1 MASPSSPPSFQTGVQ
16 QCYPAAAPA
25 GFGVSRD
32 AIIEVIHIMDIS
44 QKFGPT
50 SFAVIERR
58 LARQEFI
65 APADL
70 ALAIEA
76 NRDVALPAAIRDYL
90 LRTLR
95 GKVKARRG
103 RKSLGAVREIRDLFL
118 LPLYDRYLGWLR
130 RRRKRFGLKG
140 WAPINNAEWWQGSPS
155 ERAARMVAQHLR
167 VVFPNHS
174 WQHVRNEVS
183 ALRRRRKR
191 CS

>member
-1 MASPSSPPSFQTGVQ
+1 MQLLRLFIDGYLPKVWPYQFCRHRTEAGVARVH
-16 QCYPAAAPA
+16 C
-25 GFGVSRD
+25 
-32 AIIEVIHIMDIS
+32 
-44 QKFGPT
+44 PT
-50 SFAVIERR
+50 N
-58 LARQEFI
+58 
-65 APADL
+65 L

-103 RKSLGAVREIRDLFL
+103 RKSLGAVREIRDLLL

-167 VVFPNHS
+167 VVFPNHG
-174 WQHVRNEVS
+174 WEHVRNEIS